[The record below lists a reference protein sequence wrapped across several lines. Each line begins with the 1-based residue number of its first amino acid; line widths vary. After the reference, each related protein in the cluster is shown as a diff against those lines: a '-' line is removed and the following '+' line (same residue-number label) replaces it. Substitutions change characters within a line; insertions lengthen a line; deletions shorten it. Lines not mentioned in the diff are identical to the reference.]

1 VSPLLKY
8 ALDAAVQWHMGQARK
23 YPGVTVPYASHVA
36 GVALLLAKHG
46 FDDEVC
52 AAGAL
57 HDVIEDC
64 GVTRDTLAE
73 RFGARVA
80 TLVAQVSEDDKSL
93 PWEERKARYL
103 EHFGAKPWEAQAISV
118 ADKTDNL
125 WSIVVCSQHFGD
137 PWAMF
142 KRGKEQQL
150 PRFQALLDAA
160 KTRGPHPLIAE
171 LEQALAA
178 AAIV

>member
-8 ALDAAVQWHMGQARK
+8 ALDSAVQWHLGQSRK

-57 HDVIEDC
+57 HDVLEDC
-64 GVTRDTLAE
+64 GVTEEALVE
-73 RFGARVA
+73 RFGPRVA
-80 TLVAQVSEDDKSL
+80 TLVQQVSEQDKSL
-93 PWEERKARYL
+93 SWEERKTHYL
-103 EHFGAKPWEAQAISV
+103 ERFVDKPWEAQAISV

-125 WSIVVCSQHFGD
+125 WSIVVCSQRFGD

-142 KRGKEQQL
+142 KRGKDQQL
-150 PRFQALLDAA
+150 PRFQALLVAA
-160 KTRGPHPLIAE
+160 RARGPHPLITE
-171 LEQALAA
+171 LEQALTAA
-178 AAIV
+178 SVV